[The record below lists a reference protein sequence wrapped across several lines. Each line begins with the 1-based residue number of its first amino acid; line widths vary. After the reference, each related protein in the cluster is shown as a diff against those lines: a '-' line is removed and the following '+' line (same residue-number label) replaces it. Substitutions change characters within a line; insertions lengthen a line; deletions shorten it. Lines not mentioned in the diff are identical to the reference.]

1 MCGVMRYLIII
12 VGAVLVNNF
21 VLNRFLGCCPFLGVS
36 KKTETALGMSG
47 AVVFVMTVA
56 SAVTWCLDHWLLDPL
71 GLGYI
76 HTLAFILVIASLV
89 QFIDIAMKRFVPP
102 LHAALGIFLPL
113 ITTNCAVLGVA
124 EMNAT
129 NNLSFFG
136 SVFYSF
142 AAAIGFGLA
151 LVIFSGIRE
160 KLAHANPPRCF
171 RGVAL
176 ALVTAGLLALAFMGF
191 SGLVKEDEALADF
204 KIAQAPAETAAETA
218 K

>member
-56 SAVTWCLDHWLLDPL
+56 SAVTWCLDHWLLKPR

-89 QFIDIAMKRFVPP
+89 QFIDIAMKRFAPP

-124 EMNAT
+124 EMNAA